1 MEAQKVGERIR
12 VVVLNSLPLNAF
24 DKPIRLD
31 VRPIEKPEVLLNLLK
46 TQDVKCYIGHQATA
60 SLLEQYN
67 IKCERGQWRY
77 DGEEMLIV
85 LVLRNRLPQ
94 PGEVQ
99 NVTWSDL
106 AAYVVIPIPIPQAIH

>member
-1 MEAQKVGERIR
+1 MEAQKVGERMR

-24 DKPIRLD
+24 EKPIRLD
-31 VRPIEKPEVLLNLLK
+31 VTPIEKPEVLLNLLK
-46 TQDVKCYIGHQATA
+46 NQDVKCYIGHQATA
-60 SLLEQYN
+60 GLLEQYG
-67 IKCERGQWRY
+67 IKCERKQWKY

-85 LVLRNRLPQ
+85 LVLKNRLPQ

-106 AAYVVIPIPIPQAIH
+106 AAYAVIPTPMQ

>member
-1 MEAQKVGERIR
+1 MEKAGERIR

-24 DKPIRLD
+24 EKPIRLD
-31 VRPIEKPEVLLNLLK
+31 VTPIEKPDVLLNLLK

-67 IKCERGQWRY
+67 IKCERSQWRFG
-77 DGEEMLIV
+77 GEELLLV
-85 LVLRNRLPQ
+85 LVLKNRLPQ

-99 NVTWSDL
+99 NITWSDI
-106 AAYVVIPIPIPQAIH
+106 AAYAVIPTPIP

>member
-46 TQDVKCYIGHQATA
+46 AQDVKCYIGHQATA
-60 SLLEQYN
+60 SLLEQYG

-77 DGEEMLIV
+77 GGEEMLII

-99 NVTWSDL
+99 NITWSDL
-106 AAYVVIPIPIPQAIH
+106 AAYAVIPMPQGY

>member
-1 MEAQKVGERIR
+1 MEAQKAGERIR

-24 DKPIRLD
+24 EKPIRLE

-60 SLLEQYN
+60 SLLEQYG
-67 IKCERGQWRY
+67 IKCERSQWRY
-77 DGEEMLIV
+77 GGEEVLII

-99 NVTWSDL
+99 NITWSDL
-106 AAYVVIPIPIPQAIH
+106 AAYAVIPQAIH

>member
-1 MEAQKVGERIR
+1 MEAQKAGGRIR
-12 VVVLNSLPLNAF
+12 VVALNSLPLNAF

-60 SLLEQYN
+60 GLLEQYG

-77 DGEEMLIV
+77 DGEELLII

-99 NVTWSDL
+99 NITWSDL
-106 AAYVVIPIPIPQAIH
+106 AAYAVIPMPQGH

>member
-1 MEAQKVGERIR
+1 MAQKVGERIR

-46 TQDVKCYIGHQATA
+46 AQDVKCYIGHQATA
-60 SLLEQYN
+60 GLLEQYG

-77 DGEEMLIV
+77 GGEELLIV
-85 LVLRNRLPQ
+85 LVLKNRLPQ

-99 NVTWSDL
+99 DITWSDL
-106 AAYVVIPIPIPQAIH
+106 AAYAVIPTPMP

>member
-1 MEAQKVGERIR
+1 MEAQKAGERIR

-24 DKPIRLD
+24 EKPIRLD
-31 VRPIEKPEVLLNLLK
+31 VTPIEKPEVLLNLLK

-60 SLLEQYN
+60 SLLEQYG
-67 IKCERGQWRY
+67 IKCERGQWRFG
-77 DGEEMLIV
+77 GEELLIV

-99 NVTWSDL
+99 NITWGDL
-106 AAYVVIPIPIPQAIH
+106 AVYAVIPIPMH